1 MRSAA
6 ANKRFDALSPRTPP
20 ASPLQLLK
28 TAART
33 SGPAE
38 SSARQC
44 QFPGTSSPRT
54 DTPVQRQ
61 GSPSTV
67 LGVAQNACNFGVQGS
82 LQVSD
87 YIGWEFDSK
96 TTSPQAPRFMGELSL
111 AHGRLG

>member
-44 QFPGTSSPRT
+44 QSPGTSSPRT

-67 LGVAQNACNFGVQGS
+67 LGVEQNACNFGVRGAYKYQS
-82 LQVSD
+82 TSD
-87 YIGWEFDSK
+87 GNLILKLLAGCAK
-96 TTSPQAPRFMGELSL
+96 IHLGELS
-111 AHGRLG
+111 R